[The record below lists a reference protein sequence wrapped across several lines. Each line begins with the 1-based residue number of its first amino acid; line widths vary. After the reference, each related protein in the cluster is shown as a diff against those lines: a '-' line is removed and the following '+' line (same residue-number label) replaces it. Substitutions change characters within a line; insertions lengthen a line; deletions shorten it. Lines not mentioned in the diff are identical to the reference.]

1 MGKNE
6 PATVGEKIRLL
17 RKRTGLSIYALAA
30 AAGMS
35 RINLSRIERG
45 VNAPSW
51 GAARRLAAALGVGL
65 ADLDLP
71 AAGPA

>member
-1 MGKNE
+1 MGKKE

-17 RKRTGLSIYALAA
+17 RERAGLSAYALAA
-30 AAGMS
+30 AADMS

-45 VNAPSW
+45 EHAPSW
-51 GAARRLAAALGVGL
+51 AAARKLAAALGVGL

-71 AAGPA
+71 AAGSA